1 MNRCLQ
7 FVGPPC
13 ALLKELWSPH
23 SPHLLPLLVSS
34 PLYLIAHAP
43 RYSAVLGVHRAGR
56 VHAQCFKKL
65 VARIQTL
72 FSWFLNKCLSL
83 SLLYHLPIIGFI
95 PRCGTFCQFPEL
107 ILPWFSLSLS
117 EAHSELLLVADAAFL
132 DSSWIVY
139 LNYALWTKAEESTG
153 SLAKQL
159 REWFR
164 R

>member
-1 MNRCLQ
+1 MNRRLQ

-13 ALLKELWSPH
+13 TLLKELWSPH

-34 PLYLIAHAP
+34 PLYLTAHAP
-43 RYSAVLGVHRAGR
+43 RYSVVLGVRRAGR
-56 VHAQCFKKL
+56 AHAQPFKKL

-83 SLLYHLPIIGFI
+83 SLLYHLPIVGFI
-95 PRCGTFCQFPEL
+95 PRGSTSCQSSERS
-107 ILPWFSLSLS
+107 PWSSLSLS
-117 EAHSELLLVADAAFL
+117 EAHSELLLVTDAAFL
-132 DSSWIVY
+132 DSSWILY
-139 LNYALWTKAEESTG
+139 LNYTLWTKAEESTG
-153 SLAKQL
+153 SLAKQW

>member
-13 ALLKELWSPH
+13 TLLKELWSPL
-23 SPHLLPLLVSS
+23 SPHLPPLLVSS

-43 RYSAVLGVHRAGR
+43 RCSAVLRVCRAGR
-56 VHAQCFKKL
+56 AHAQPFRKL

-72 FSWFLNKCLSL
+72 FSWFLNKRLSL
-83 SLLYHLPIIGFI
+83 SLLYYLPIVGFI
-95 PRCGTFCQFPEL
+95 PRCSTSGWFPERS
-107 ILPWFSLSLS
+107 PWSSLSLS
-117 EAHSELLLVADAAFL
+117 EAHSDLLLVTDAAFL
-132 DSSWIVY
+132 DSSWILY